1 MQHGEIQKENFWSG
15 LSQIFREVVLL
26 KSNVKH
32 IHTADDGYILS
43 AFTIFTPHASC
54 CDKKN
59 KTGRRA
65 SERRTNK
72 DFVPPLVS
80 RFCVT
85 NKKEMVESATMKSP
99 YFLFCS
105 WTNNVLHR
113 SGLAIFVAT
122 THRCSSCTLLRFASV
137 SLPLLYL
144 VPMFSVKY
152 TTRAHWSQLFDMANA
167 FHDAAEIFRAMCT
180 IQSSAAVGCS
190 AHQTDYHV

>member
-1 MQHGEIQKENFWSG
+1 MEAHILCVEMQHGEIQKENFWSG
-15 LSQIFREVVLL
+15 PSQIFREAVLL
-26 KSNVKH
+26 RSNFKH
-32 IHTADDGYILS
+32 IHTVDDGHTVS

-99 YFLFCS
+99 YFHKKCSTSMWPGHLCGNHPQMFVIHIAQICQCVTTFTLFNA
-105 WTNNVLHR
+105 TVL
-113 SGLAIFVAT
+113 
-122 THRCSSCTLLRFASV
+122 C
-137 SLPLLYL
+137 
-144 VPMFSVKY
+144 
-152 TTRAHWSQLFDMANA
+152 
-167 FHDAAEIFRAMCT
+167 
-180 IQSSAAVGCS
+180 
-190 AHQTDYHV
+190 